1 MNKHNLDRAKS
12 RPGACKKPIYNLS
25 LVEIA
30 YYGENVTALEKSIK
44 SFQMT
49 RREENM
55 KDLWGSLSN
64 ESMPKI
70 PTLIQGVE
78 I

>member
-1 MNKHNLDRAKS
+1 M
-12 RPGACKKPIYNLS
+12 
-25 LVEIA
+25 
-30 YYGENVTALEKSIK
+30 GENVTALEKSIK

-64 ESMPKI
+64 ESMPEI
-70 PTLIQGVE
+70 PSQKVE
-78 I
+78 IQQIRLKDDMPCIITMRQPHRIECSRTRLKS